1 MQRSVWA
8 ADDFVF
14 RVKGKN
20 LQRFLNLAAAQE
32 IRLAQLRW
40 EPDGFTARAV
50 GLDYRKLAAL
60 ARQGDWQ
67 FTVLYRRGPG
77 RWAEKLLRRPGIPLG
92 SCLFM
97 LLLQCFGGLV
107 WTIDF
112 GNLEEA
118 EATQMRALLYQ
129 AGIYEGVWLDDETL
143 AAAQNVALEQSD
155 IFGWVSLNFTGGCVS
170 VESTPAEYQ
179 TIQEEAPMHPL
190 YAKAAAEIVAV
201 ETQSGFTVVEVG
213 QTVEQGQLL
222 VDVVRWGREEKEVLQ
237 GAAGRV
243 LGRVQKSYTAYQPYS
258 VEAECLYGKSE
269 TKETLY
275 LLGHPWEIAAPDSDF
290 AEGSMQ
296 VTWEPLHWGRV
307 SLPGCMYRQTIWEAS
322 PQNITYSSQQAQA
335 LARRTCRIQLREE
348 FPDAVIESEQRQIT
362 HDEQGETCTI
372 TYQFCADIATGT
384 P

>member
-20 LQRFLNLAAAQE
+20 LRRFLNLAAAQE

-50 GLDYRKLAAL
+50 GLDYRKLTAL

-92 SCLFM
+92 GCLFM
-97 LLLQCFGGLV
+97 LLLQCFRGLV

-118 EATQMRALLYQ
+118 EATRMRALLYQ

-155 IFGWVSLNFTGGCVS
+155 VFGWVSLNFTGGCVS
-170 VESTPAEYQ
+170 VESTSAEYQ

-190 YAKAAAEIVAV
+190 YAKAAAEIC
-201 ETQSGFTVVEVG
+201 
-213 QTVEQGQLL
+213 LL
-222 VDVVRWGREEKEVLQ
+222 
-237 GAAGRV
+237 
-243 LGRVQKSYTAYQPYS
+243 YT
-258 VEAECLYGKSE
+258 
-269 TKETLY
+269 
-275 LLGHPWEIAAPDSDF
+275 
-290 AEGSMQ
+290 
-296 VTWEPLHWGRV
+296 
-307 SLPGCMYRQTIWEAS
+307 S
-322 PQNITYSSQQAQA
+322 PSP
-335 LARRTCRIQLREE
+335 R
-348 FPDAVIESEQRQIT
+348 D
-362 HDEQGETCTI
+362 
-372 TYQFCADIATGT
+372 
-384 P
+384 